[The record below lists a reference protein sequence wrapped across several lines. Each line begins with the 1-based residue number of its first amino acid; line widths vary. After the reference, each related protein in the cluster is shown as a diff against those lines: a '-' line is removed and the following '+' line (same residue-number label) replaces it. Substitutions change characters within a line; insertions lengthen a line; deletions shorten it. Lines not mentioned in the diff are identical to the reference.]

1 MTQYTAQEA
10 LDKRQKKAKGETKD
24 GKYAGQEQSDLEVCV
39 CLVVCSHGAL
49 KFSYFAAVSKIPLR
63 PNMTKF

>member
-39 CLVVCSHGAL
+39 CLVVCSHGA
-49 KFSYFAAVSKIPLR
+49 FQSSVTSPPFRRSPFDQ
-63 PNMTKF
+63 T